1 MASARK
7 KAAGGA
13 EKDTTGAQLAVVK
26 AQAEAEF
33 KVVKEGTRSA
43 EILDRALDVRLV
55 SIRDY
60 YARRRR
66 SNSRAIDQ
74 ELAAKGRS

>member
-7 KAAGGA
+7 IRRGA

-33 KVVKEGTRSA
+33 KVPGEGLDLQKTA
-43 EILDRALDVRLV
+43 LDRALDDRLV
-55 SIRDY
+55 SIRDTT
-60 YARRRR
+60 AEDADRATGHR
-66 SNSRAIDQ
+66 SGTRSPNSRN
-74 ELAAKGRS
+74 